1 MLKEFAD
8 YITYTLLKLEP
19 TSHLGDALNFFIY
32 DTLKIFLLLTT
43 IVYVVAIIRA
53 YFPPEKT
60 KRILSHKREYI
71 GNTMAALLGI
81 VTPFCSCS
89 AVPLFIGFVEAGVPL
104 GVTFSFLIS
113 SPMVN
118 EIALIMLWGL
128 FGWKIALIYTGTGVA
143 LAIVSGIVIGK
154 LKMEKYVQDYV
165 WEIKAG
171 AGEIVQTTFREKLV
185 YARDYTVELLKRIW
199 PYVIIGIALGGIVHG
214 YIPTDF
220 VVKYAGRDN
229 PFAVLVAVLIGI
241 PLYSNAAGMIPVVQ
255 ALVGK
260 GMAMGTVLAF
270 MMSVTAISFPEAVI
284 LKNVLKMRLI
294 YTFFGIVAVGIV
306 IVGYLV
312 QRDFI
317 GGIEMEIK
325 VLGPGCA
332 NCVKMEELAKTAVK
346 ELGIE
351 AKIEKITDIG
361 QIAMNGILSTPGLM
375 VNGKIKHSGKPLPSL
390 EKVKELIKGEA

>member
-43 IVYVVAIIRA
+43 IVYVVALIRA

-71 GNTMAALLGI
+71 GNIMAALLGI

-128 FGWKIALIYTGTGVA
+128 FGWKIALIYTGTGVV
-143 LAIVSGIVIGK
+143 LAIMSGIVIGK

-165 WEIKAG
+165 WQIKAG
-171 AGEIVQTTFREKLV
+171 AGEIVQTSFREKLI
-185 YARDYTVELLKRIW
+185 YARDYTAELLKRIW

-294 YTFFGIVAVGIV
+294 YTFFGIVAVGII
-306 IVGYLV
+306 IVGYL
-312 QRDFI
+312 FN
-317 GGIEMEIK
+317 
-325 VLGPGCA
+325 A
-332 NCVKMEELAKTAVK
+332 
-346 ELGIE
+346 
-351 AKIEKITDIG
+351 
-361 QIAMNGILSTPGLM
+361 IL
-375 VNGKIKHSGKPLPSL
+375 
-390 EKVKELIKGEA
+390 